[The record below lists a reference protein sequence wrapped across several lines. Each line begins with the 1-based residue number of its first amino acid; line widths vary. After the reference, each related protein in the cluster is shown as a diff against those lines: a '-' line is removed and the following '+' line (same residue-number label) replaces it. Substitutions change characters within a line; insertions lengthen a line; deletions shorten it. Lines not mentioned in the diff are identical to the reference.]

1 MQVFDHVID
10 VYKVTEVGGIVMKYV
25 KEAVGLT
32 YNMLTLL
39 PPLVVTVCPQK
50 YKEEVHDI
58 NSSTW
63 DEFAVSDSGTKLIYY
78 RPILVYGNQLSVAVK
93 GLVGNVEMKQI
104 GDKTAHQMPQKEK
117 KVSSK
122 DHFIHPLLK
131 FRLSNQ
137 QENRKA
143 LQRTTVM

>member
-1 MQVFDHVID
+1 
-10 VYKVTEVGGIVMKYV
+10 MKYV
-25 KEAVGLT
+25 EEAVDLT

-63 DEFAVSDSGTKLIYY
+63 DEFAVSDSDTKLIYY

-104 GDKTAHQMPQKEK
+104 GNKTAHQMPQKEK
-117 KVSSK
+117 KVSFK
-122 DHFIHPLLK
+122 DIFIHPL
-131 FRLSNQ
+131 
-137 QENRKA
+137 
-143 LQRTTVM
+143 